1 MGLDAYVVC
10 NCVKEGKVK
19 PPPFDISLLE
29 ITDEGIDILESVNDE
44 IYELYQ
50 QWRENACEHEDF
62 YYYQDR
68 VFNVAGGNF
77 FYGII
82 DRLGQDKFPL
92 LISIG
97 EKLLSADQA
106 EKALKEL
113 DIFESGASKLQ
124 GIFLV
129 DTVSYVE
136 YGRSLP
142 GEDKW
147 FLSSGGEHIYQ
158 LNDRGFC
165 ILDRDHRE
173 LFHSVAFAQ
182 EVLSDEKEGW
192 KHKHARFHDLE
203 MGRIFESS
211 YPLSRKTWGI
221 DELYYPKSLQVVKRN
236 LKGSD
241 SRPARVLRSLF
252 EASLQ
257 TGNPII
263 WA

>member
-1 MGLDAYVVC
+1 MGVDAYVVC
-10 NCVKEGKVK
+10 NCVKEGNVK
-19 PPPFDISLLE
+19 PPPFDLSLLE
-29 ITDEGIDILESVNDE
+29 ITVEGIDILESVNDE
-44 IYELYQ
+44 TYELYQ
-50 QWRENACEHEDF
+50 HWRENACEHEDF

-68 VFNVAGGNF
+68 VFNIAGGNF

-82 DRLGQDKFPL
+82 DRLGQGKFPL

-97 EKLLSADQA
+97 EKLFSADQA

-113 DIFESGASKLQ
+113 DVFESGVSKLQ
-124 GIFLV
+124 GVFLV
-129 DTVSYVE
+129 DTESNDE
-136 YGRSLP
+136 YGRSLS

-147 FLSSGGEHIYQ
+147 FLSSGGEHTYQ

-165 ILDRDHRE
+165 ILDRDQRE
-173 LFHSVAFAQ
+173 LFHSVAFTQ
-182 EVLSDEKEGW
+182 KVLSVEEEGR
-192 KHKHARFHDLE
+192 KHKYARIQDLE
-203 MGRIFESS
+203 TGQVVESS
-211 YPLSRKTWGI
+211 YPLSRKIWGI
-221 DELYYPKSLQVVKRN
+221 DELYFPKSFQVVKRN

-241 SRPARVLRSLF
+241 SRSTRVLRSLF